1 MKRLIYGLSLIAAL
15 TFNQSCSMEEEDLF
29 DMSAMERLELKK
41 EETFKELF
49 SASNGWVMEYFPTY
63 EANIPGYVLLVK
75 FEQRGSDGVAQFAA
89 KCDITGNKY
98 VVTDGENGN
107 APKTA
112 FDIDFSNGPILT
124 FNSRNELFH
133 KFSDPIAAGLP
144 HDQGTGVGIG
154 GDYEFIIIDVQPGE
168 ILLKGKKRGTYTVL
182 RKLDE
187 NQDWEDYFKKLD
199 SDKSN
204 MYGGPSPLRL
214 VVGDRYYYLYNGK
227 NSVFDAVDGALDD
240 LTFKEQKVFVQ
251 SLDGLRFIDRF
262 SFEGVQAGQ
271 DYLFNKDRNRLECY
285 EGGTLT
291 SYIDGG
297 LPVLFFNKTFKPKGS
312 FAESEWV
319 ISDENMGG
327 KILDMYNDLKKD
339 LQEQG
344 FYNVNYYFTFRYGVG
359 PVLEVGS
366 VVLDRKNF
374 WYALSV
380 SVQNEQGV
388 DFKRGTEQSASWDAL
403 VEMFP
408 SLKTFTDEL
417 NSSYKVISDSPF
429 NYSKLKLVSQSD
441 ESSFFE
447 INYIS
452 KTNQ

>member
-41 EETFKELF
+41 EEAFKELF
-49 SASNGWVMEYFPTY
+49 SAKNGWVMEYFPTY
-63 EANIPGYVLLVK
+63 ESNIPGYVLLVK
-75 FEQRGSDGVAQFAA
+75 FEQKGSDGLVQFAT

-133 KFSDPIAAGLP
+133 KFSDPIATGLP

-187 NQDWEDYFKKLD
+187 NQDWQDYFKKLD
-199 SDKSN
+199 SEKAN

-227 NSVFDAVDGALDD
+227 NSVFDAVYGTLDD

-271 DYLFNKDRNRLECY
+271 DYFFSKDRKRLECY
-285 EGGTLT
+285 EGGNLI

-297 LPVLFFNKTFKPKGS
+297 YPAVFFKKVLNPKENVS
-312 FAESEWV
+312 DAEWIITGENIGGRVHDLYKQTISEL
-319 ISDENMGG
+319 SALG
-327 KILDMYNDLKKD
+327 LKNVK
-339 LQEQG
+339 
-344 FYNVNYYFTFRYGVG
+344 FYLNYRYGTG
-359 PVLEVGS
+359 ASLEVGS
-366 VVLDRKNF
+366 ADLDRNDY
-374 WYALSV
+374 WYSYSFKSSDNEKVEFESIGKKSDSWSSLEQTIPSIKVFAEELASV
-380 SVQNEQGV
+380 
-388 DFKRGTEQSASWDAL
+388 
-403 VEMFP
+403 
-408 SLKTFTDEL
+408 
-417 NSSYKVISDSPF
+417 YKVTSDNAF
-429 NYSKLKLVSQSD
+429 NFTKLKLYNYND
-441 ESSFFE
+441 ENSYFE
-447 INYIS
+447 VKYIS
-452 KTNQ
+452 KTN